1 MGVVSEKPETTPIIS
16 FSQWNSKRK
25 IEICRRSALVLDNF
39 LQPTGEAGKWMY
51 FDMVP
56 EQYEIREGAP
66 EYTGKVVVIGA
77 DLKEDALKEAF
88 VG

>member
-1 MGVVSEKPETTPIIS
+1 MSETEEFGTVIRCKGM
-16 FSQWNSKRK
+16 
-25 IEICRRSALVLDNF
+25 L
-39 LQPTGEAGKWMY
+39 PTGETGKWMY

-56 EQYEIREGAP
+56 EQSEIREGAP

>member
-1 MGVVSEKPETTPIIS
+1 MKGLDHNVRRPVGSEIRVV
-16 FSQWNSKRK
+16 
-25 IEICRRSALVLDNF
+25 D
-39 LQPTGEAGKWMY
+39 